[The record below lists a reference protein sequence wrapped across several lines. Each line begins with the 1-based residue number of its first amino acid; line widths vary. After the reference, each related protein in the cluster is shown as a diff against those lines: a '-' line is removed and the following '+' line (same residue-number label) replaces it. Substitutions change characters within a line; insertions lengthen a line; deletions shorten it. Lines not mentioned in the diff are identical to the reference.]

1 MPEIPKVELR
11 SVLEGEICVHALFKK
26 GEKLGAK
33 KH

>member
-1 MPEIPKVELR
+1 MPEVPKVELR
-11 SVLEGEICVHALFKK
+11 SVLEGEICAPCPFKK